1 MKTPDPV
8 DLRRE
13 GRLLFTLVD
22 ALAEWG
28 KIPRETYGRWFE
40 LKARLERGS
49 TYEEEAAS
57 LHALLLELRSR
68 GAIAETWIEARYR
81 ALASRTSGWN

>member
-1 MKTPDPV
+1 MNTPDPV
-8 DLRRE
+8 VLRRE

-28 KIPRETYGRWFE
+28 RIPSETSGRWFE

-49 TYEEEAAS
+49 TYEDEATS
-57 LHALLLELRSR
+57 LHDLLLEVQSR
-68 GAIAETWIEARYR
+68 GAMAETWIEARYR
-81 ALASRTSGWN
+81 SLAARTSGWN